1 MKNYLLKRLL
11 VAIPSLVIAS
21 VIVFTLPRLLPG
33 DAVQLMVEEKAY
45 GKDIDDLRA
54 KLGLDRPIYVQYFS
68 WLGNIARGNLGESLW
83 TKRAVSEELAR
94 RLPVTLVLGIISICF
109 AILIAIPIGVLA
121 AVRADTLRD
130 YAARSVAI
138 LGLSVP
144 GFWLAT
150 LVIILPAMWWGWT
163 PHLSFTEFTQDPVRH
178 VIQVLLP
185 GAILGIAS
193 AAAIMRLTRAML
205 LEVLRQDYVRTAW
218 AKGLE
223 GRIVVYKH
231 ALKNALIPVVTIV
244 GGQLGVLLAGT
255 VIVETIFALPGMG
268 RLTVE
273 AILFRDYPVVQTNVM
288 LVAGTLVTLN
298 LLVDLTYAW
307 LDPRIRYQ

>member
-94 RLPVTLVLGIISICF
+94 RLPVTLVLGIISITF

-130 YAARSVAI
+130 YAARHRRFGS
-138 LGLSVP
+138 
-144 GFWLAT
+144 
-150 LVIILPAMWWGWT
+150 
-163 PHLSFTEFTQDPVRH
+163 
-178 VIQVLLP
+178 
-185 GAILGIAS
+185 
-193 AAAIMRLTRAML
+193 
-205 LEVLRQDYVRTAW
+205 
-218 AKGLE
+218 
-223 GRIVVYKH
+223 
-231 ALKNALIPVVTIV
+231 
-244 GGQLGVLLAGT
+244 
-255 VIVETIFALPGMG
+255 
-268 RLTVE
+268 
-273 AILFRDYPVVQTNVM
+273 
-288 LVAGTLVTLN
+288 
-298 LLVDLTYAW
+298 
-307 LDPRIRYQ
+307 